1 MKVGTKRVISFA
13 AIIIGF
19 FMALLDTT
27 IVNIALPEMTK
38 YFNSDMQSISWV
50 MNGYNL
56 AFAVFL
62 ITASR
67 LADQFGRKK
76 LFIVGIALFTTSSF
90 MAGISSTVGMLIF
103 FRVVQGLSAAIV
115 VPVTI
120 PLAME
125 LFPTEKHG
133 MVMGIWGAIS
143 GLAAAS
149 GPALGGILTDS
160 FKWHSIFFVN
170 VPIGIVA
177 VILAAVYI
185 KESYDPTATK
195 RIDWA
200 GMVSISIAM
209 FAITFGLIKVTDLG
223 WTSATTLSMFALFI
237 VSLTAFVVIERKS
250 KEPMLPMWL
259 LKILPFDA
267 ASMTLFVFGA
277 GIMAATFIMSYFLTQ
292 ILGLNTLQAGLTI
305 SAMPLTSMISS
316 AIVGPVTVKRGS
328 RFFVTLGMTILAFS
342 IFLLSGLSAE
352 STRMDA
358 VWRLLIAG
366 VGLGMTM
373 APVMGSVIRNVPK
386 EKVGI
391 ASGVTNMTRALGA
404 VLGVAILITV
414 LNSSVG
420 TQINNAKESITS
432 IVQKDTV
439 LIPQVKEAFL
449 KQIKNIKIS
458 QNNQGI
464 NVDTVI
470 KPLDQM
476 EQQQLA
482 QTPAAGQDKVK
493 ALFASQKNEFIKL
506 WPKVEGTFKDNLAN
520 AFDSTFKF
528 GGFMI
533 LIGIL
538 FAIFSDK
545 KKEKES
551 GPADVV
557 YET

>member
-1 MKVGTKRVISFA
+1 MKVGTKRAISFA

-76 LFIVGIALFTTSSF
+76 LFIIGISLFTVSSF
-90 MAGISSTVGMLIF
+90 MAGVSSTVGMLIF
-103 FRVVQGLSAAIV
+103 FRVAQGLAAAIV

-125 LFPTEKHG
+125 LFPVEKHG

-149 GPALGGILTDS
+149 GPALGGILTQS

-170 VPIGIVA
+170 VPIGIIA
-177 VILAAVYI
+177 VILAAVYL

-200 GMVSISIAM
+200 GMISISISM
-209 FAITFGLIKVTDLG
+209 FAVTYGLIKVTDYG
-223 WTSATTLSMFALFI
+223 WTSATTLAMFGIFVIALAAFI
-237 VSLTAFVVIERKS
+237 LIELKS

-267 ASMTLFVFGA
+267 ASMTLFIFGA

-292 ILGLNTLQAGLTI
+292 ILGLTTLQAGLTI
-305 SAMPLTSMISS
+305 SAMPLTSMVSS
-316 AIVGPVTVKRGS
+316 AIVGPITTKRGS
-328 RFFVTLGMTILAFS
+328 RFFVTLGMAILSIS

-366 VGLGMTM
+366 LGLGMTM
-373 APVMGSVIRNVPK
+373 APVMGSVVRNVPQ
-386 EKVGI
+386 EKVGV

-404 VLGVAILITV
+404 VLGVAVLITV
-414 LNSSVG
+414 LNSGVT
-420 TQINNAKESITS
+420 TQVNKAKDNVST

-439 LIPQVKEAFL
+439 LMPQVKEAFL
-449 KQIKNIKIS
+449 GKIKDIKIS
-458 QNNQGI
+458 QENHDI
-464 NVDTVI
+464 NVNLAVQ
-470 KPLDQM
+470 PLEQM
-476 EQQQLA
+476 EK
-482 QTPAAGQDKVK
+482 QTLEKTPSAGRDKVK
-493 ALFASQKNEFIKL
+493 AMFDAQIGEVKKL
-506 WPKVEGTFKDNLAN
+506 WPKIEGTFKDNLAN

-533 LIGIL
+533 IIGIL
-538 FAIFSDK
+538 FAVFSDK
-545 KKEKES
+545 KKEKEG

-557 YET
+557 YES